1 MSTDFSIRRPDNIGK
16 FEFVILATQR
26 AAQLM
31 RGCIPRIDGST
42 HKAIVIAQ
50 GEVAAGMVVDTSS
63 GVTQAAS
70 GEWLPNIVKPTV

>member
-1 MSTDFSIRRPDNIGK
+1 MSTEFSIRRPDNIGK

-31 RGCIPRIDGST
+31 RGCTSRIDGGT

-50 GEVAAGMVVDTSS
+50 GEVAAGMVIDTSA
-63 GVTQAAS
+63 GVTKAPN
-70 GEWLPNIVKPTV
+70 GEWLPNVKPTA

>member
-1 MSTDFSIRRPDNIGK
+1 MSTDFNIRRPNHIGK

-31 RGCIPRIDGST
+31 RGCTSRIDGGS

-50 GEVAAGMVVDTSS
+50 GEVAAGMVVDSS
-63 GVTQAAS
+63 PGVTQS
-70 GEWLPNIVKPTV
+70 PTTGEWLPNIIPAD